1 MWNLNYDTNELIY
14 ETGRLTDIEDLYCCQ
29 QGGKVE
35 EGWSRRRVSRCT
47 LVYIG
52 WINKVPMGSTGNY

>member
-35 EGWSRRRVSRCT
+35 EGWSRR
-47 LVYIG
+47 LGLADAHLYI
-52 WINKVPMGSTGNY
+52 